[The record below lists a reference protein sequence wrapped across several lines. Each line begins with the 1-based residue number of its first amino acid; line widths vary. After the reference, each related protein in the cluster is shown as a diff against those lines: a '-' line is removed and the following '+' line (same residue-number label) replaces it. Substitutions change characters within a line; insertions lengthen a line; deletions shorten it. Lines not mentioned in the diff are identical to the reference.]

1 MILRSLT
8 LASLHPRLFFFSV
21 SFLFC
26 SIIVSAQI
34 SVPNYTPPI
43 SPKVEELKKPAA
55 TPLSISQ
62 PELVPG
68 NLRLIELPALLQS
81 EMQQNSRQKALRIG
95 VRRTMPQIIR
105 GLSNFSRVQ
114 TSQGSIYLLRI
125 LSTQAKAIR
134 LHFKTL
140 NLPEGARMFV
150 YSKKAPQTF
159 ASSFIAEKNDF
170 WTNSMDGEE
179 IILECFIPASTKISA
194 AQSLFEIDAI
204 NHIFRSARTVN
215 PANPG
220 AQLEAGACEQEVPVE
235 FAEAARSTALISF
248 SKTDGEY
255 ACSGTLLADVKKT
268 GTPYFLTA
276 NHCISNNNEAESA
289 ETYWSFDKGTAP
301 TTPPTYRAS
310 LLVTDEGD
318 DFSLLELRDKPPG
331 GITYSGWTTSVQP
344 AGTGITG
351 IHHPQAEYKRASFGK
366 IVDASCPEGVDPE
379 FCDFY
384 TKVRWDRGITEPG
397 SSGSG
402 IFVGTGNQTQLIG
415 LLSGGDSSCENQSG
429 IDIYGRMTR
438 IFGAL
443 GYYLTNGALCRY
455 TLLQDKFVYGET
467 ANTGDFTIVPK
478 IGGENCPWRASSN
491 VSWVT
496 ITSPTT
502 GNGLSKLTFEVAAN
516 TTDKPRIGAISIAGR
531 NVIISQ
537 TAAIAPSSP
546 CAAQKISFGQT
557 VTGDLRTAAC
567 SSALN
572 LDWPALRY
580 KLDAEAG
587 QTVSIT
593 FGQTPQNSQFN
604 LIYPDGKVVPFRGS
618 YPTMLPIAGTYTI
631 ELALLPSAVSFPV
644 PFNFA
649 VTKICKYK
657 FSSTYFEV
665 DGFGQLLNPG
675 ADSIPKIRN
684 ELSGESC
691 TGIFAVADELIIDEY
706 KLYAPYYDHEKA
718 MFVFVNQAEDPK
730 LRYIVIR
737 ILDQPVI
744 IRQTPICSGSTTF
757 SYTPADVTLSPI
769 GGQFQMQIKRTA
781 GPSCSW
787 EIKPYDVV
795 DGSSYE
801 SRDVVLQPDTYGNR
815 ARGTDNGIVT
825 YKVPTNTSIKNNR
838 YALKSGTEVA
848 QAITQNFMGGT
859 CARTTLQ
866 TGQSVNGQLNST
878 DCTAYESGQYV
889 DVYQLN
895 LAVGEQ
901 YAIELTGTAG
911 TEITAEL
918 GISEYGGANAI
929 ADFRQKASFRY
940 PETDFVAAYAP
951 GTYILRVYGKPGS
964 YQLKLLGLG
973 PAGCVYKIDKD
984 QNYLLPATTN
994 SYSVKV
1000 DCTRGDCDWT
1010 AQSTAPWVTF
1020 PNGATGKG
1028 SQTFAIALAPNTG
1041 AKREAAIRIAGSTFF
1056 ITQDYPCTYR
1066 KYYTAA
1072 PNKYFAG
1079 YLGGEYLYYVET
1091 GQTCAAPTFSAS
1103 AGWFTAT
1110 YPSPGSLI
1118 LNFTANSGGFRKGT
1132 LNIGGDVFDVYQ
1144 GGNDLT
1150 VTTAGDYQR
1159 TLAPGALA
1167 SVFNQWMTPKTEAA
1181 QTLPLPTLLADVTIA
1196 LDLSNGTSIITP
1208 LLFAS
1213 PFQVNFQIPDNI
1225 PTGRTKIRLYS
1236 SASGYGNSAGG
1247 TYAIGVFD
1255 VVKIAPNIFSA
1266 SSTGTGA
1273 AAANIQRVR
1282 PGQPEIFENTAEVKI
1297 DSQGQA
1303 SFIARPISL
1312 GNDSEF
1318 TFLVLYATGLRK
1330 RDQNLPV
1337 TASIG
1342 GVEVPVQ
1349 YAGPQGFFV
1358 GVEQINILLPK
1369 SLRGKGLVDVKVT
1382 IEGKTTNTVQINI
1395 AP

>member
-26 SIIVSAQI
+26 SIVVSAQI

-43 SPKVEELKKPAA
+43 SPKVEEAKTPASV
-55 TPLSISQ
+55 PLSISQ

-68 NLRLIELPALLQS
+68 NVRSIELPALLES
-81 EMQQNSRQKALRIG
+81 ELQQKSRQKALRIG

-105 GLSNFSRVQ
+105 GLSNFSRIQ

-159 ASSFIAEKNDF
+159 TAPFTSEKNDF
-170 WTNSMDGEE
+170 WTNSLEGEE
-179 IILECFIPASTKISA
+179 IILECFILSSAKITA
-194 AQSLFEIDAI
+194 GQSLFEIDAI
-204 NHIFRSARTVN
+204 NHIFRSPRTVN
-215 PANPG
+215 PANPS

-235 FAEAARSTALISF
+235 FADAARSTALISF

-255 ACSGTLLADVKKT
+255 ACSGTLLADIKKT

-301 TTPPTYRAS
+301 TTAPTYRAS

-344 AGTGITG
+344 AGTSITG

-366 IVDASCPEGVDPE
+366 IVDASCPEGVQPE

-415 LLSGGDSSCENQSG
+415 LLSGGDSSCENQLG

-516 TTDKPRIGAISIAGR
+516 TSDKPRIGAISIAGR

-557 VTGDLRTAAC
+557 LTGDLRTAGC

-572 LDWPALRY
+572 PEWPALRY

-587 QTVSIT
+587 QTVSIS
-593 FGQTPQNSQFN
+593 FGQTPQNSRFH

-618 YPTMLPIAGTYTI
+618 YPTMLPIVGTYTI
-631 ELALLPSAVSFPV
+631 ELALLPSEISFPV
-644 PFNFA
+644 PFNF
-649 VTKICKYK
+649 VVHKSCKFK

-665 DGFGQLLNPG
+665 DGFGQLLNSPTG
-675 ADSIPKIRN
+675 GGPKITN
-684 ELSGESC
+684 EV
-691 TGIFAVADELIIDEY
+691 TGDNCFIPFAVADELIIDEY
-706 KLYAPYYDHEKA
+706 KLYAPYNTQEKTL
-718 MFVFVNQAEDPK
+718 FISVNAAEDPK
-730 LRYIVIR
+730 QRYIVIR
-737 ILDQPVI
+737 VMDQPVI
-744 IRQTPICSGSTTF
+744 IRQTPMCSGATTY
-757 SYTPADVTLSPI
+757 SYSPADVTLSAN
-769 GGQFQMQIKRTA
+769 GGQYQMQIKRTA

-787 EIKPYDVV
+787 EIIPYDV
-795 DGSSYE
+795 DGSNYE
-801 SRDVVLQPDTYGNR
+801 SRDVKLQPETYGNR
-815 ARGTDNGIVT
+815 ARGTDDGVVT
-825 YKVPTNTSIKNNR
+825 YKVPANTYIKNNR
-838 YALKSGTEVA
+838 YVLKSGTQVA
-848 QAITQNFMGGT
+848 QTITQNFMGGT

-866 TGQSVNGQLNST
+866 TGQSVTGQLNSS

-901 YAIELTGTAG
+901 YAIELSGTAG
-911 TEITAEL
+911 TEITIEL
-918 GISEYGGANAI
+918 GIAEYGGANAI

-940 PETDFVAAYAP
+940 PETNFDTAYAP
-951 GTYILRVYGKPGS
+951 GTYLLRVYGKPGS
-964 YQLKLLGLG
+964 YQLKLLGIG
-973 PAGCVYKIDKD
+973 PVGCVYKIDKD
-984 QNYLLPATTN
+984 QTYRLTAATN
-994 SYSVKV
+994 SYSVKL
-1000 DCTRGDCDWT
+1000 DCSSGNCDWT
-1010 AQSTAPWVTF
+1010 AQSSAPWVTF

-1028 SQTFAIALAPNTG
+1028 SQTIALALAPNTG
-1041 AKREAAIRIAGSTFF
+1041 ALREATITIAGRTFNLM
-1056 ITQDYPCTYR
+1056 QDAPCTYR
-1066 KYYTAA
+1066 KYTLGTPY
-1072 PNKYFAG
+1072 KFFASHFG
-1079 YLGGEYLYYVET
+1079 DSTRYYVQT
-1091 GQTCAAPTFSAS
+1091 GSTCPPPTITSNAD
-1103 AGWFTAT
+1103 WFHAL
-1110 YPSPGSLI
+1110 SSHPGEVTLSVGM
-1118 LNFTANSGGFRKGT
+1118 NNGGFRKGALT
-1132 LNIGGDVFDVYQ
+1132 IAGEAFEVIQ
-1144 GGNDLT
+1144 GGNDL
-1150 VTTAGDYQR
+1150 VAVRAGDYQPVI
-1159 TLAPGALA
+1159 APGSLV
-1167 SVFNQWMTPKTEAA
+1167 SIFYTWLSDTTEAA
-1181 QTLPLPTLLADVTIA
+1181 QSLDLPTRLA
-1196 LDLSNGTSIITP
+1196 NTSIGIGMPDGTFVYAP
-1208 LLFAS
+1208 LLFVS
-1213 PFQVNFQIPDNI
+1213 PNQINFQLPESIPI
-1225 PTGRTKIRLYS
+1225 GQTKIHALAGTIYGTNFF
-1236 SASGYGNSAGG
+1236 ASGEFEVS
-1247 TYAIGVFD
+1247 
-1255 VVKIAPNIFSA
+1255 KIAPNIFSA
-1266 SSTGTGA
+1266 ASTGRGV

-1282 PGQPEIFENTAEVKI
+1282 QGQPDVYENTAEVKI
-1297 DSQGQA
+1297 DPQGQA

-1312 GNDSEF
+1312 GSDSEF